1 MSFKL
6 AAPAAKEPPAPGGAA
21 EEELMLTLEQKI
33 ARARVAGLVRA
44 VAAAENRGALA
55 RAKGK
60 DAGPAEREAAALR
73 DELERVEALA
83 EGRETA
89 APPPPPLAPTPEED
103 AGAAAEDV
111 IQRAASPAG
120 RRHVEALR
128 QALAEEGAAVH
139 LDPPP
144 PRRRLAVMPPLFLPP
159 SWGRPWTPS

>member
-1 MSFKL
+1 MWREMDGREPCPRCGKMLKPLS
-6 AAPAAKEPPAPGGAA
+6 PAAKARYLKLDSLMEPEARERLADIYGAA
-21 EEELMLTLEQKI
+21 GT
-33 ARARVAGLVRA
+33 VRHIC
-44 VAAAENRGALA
+44 
-55 RAKGK
+55 KP
-60 DAGPAEREAAALR
+60 GPAEREAAALR